1 MLFSFPK
8 VGLVSFKI
16 KGLNSIWLWYSLVYL
31 NLSLKFLTNRIP
43 TDESLIPQESW
54 NYPEAPNDWTIKF
67 YLWKKILCRYDAAL
81 CLGQV
86 THWILLINFKRS
98 RRVSRSKSRSQSQDH
113 SSSRPSIAEWF
124 PTEHWRVM
132 TYTTK
137 NCQILM
143 KKFFVRC
150 SKSSL
155 VIYET
160 YLMSLSA
167 ETKRRVIP
175 ATIFFH
181 KYLATFYFK

>member
-1 MLFSFPK
+1 MIFA
-8 VGLVSFKI
+8 GIFKSEPQI
-16 KGLNSIWLWYSLVYL
+16 LNEW
-31 NLSLKFLTNRIP
+31 NTNRWI
-43 TDESLIPQESW
+43 THSTRILELSW
-54 NYPEAPNDWTIKF
+54 STQWLNN
-67 YLWKKILCRYDAAL
+67 KILLVKKKFFVGMTAAL

-86 THWILLINFKRS
+86 THRILLINFKRS
-98 RRVSRSKSRSQSQDH
+98 RRVSRSKSRSQSQDV
-113 SSSRPSIAEWF
+113 SGQSGPLSQNDSQLNIDGL
-124 PTEHWRVM
+124 WRVM

-137 NCQILM
+137 NFQILM

-160 YLMSLSA
+160 YLMSLLA